1 MKNSRR
7 SFIKKLVVSTPLPF
21 FISRRYIFSLPIPYE
36 FEERPFTIPIESFS
50 KRIKRAREKM
60 KENGFSHLL
69 ISPGTNFYYFTSLRT
84 WYSERTELLILSIDK
99 EPYILCP
106 SFELR
111 RFNRQ
116 PLIKN
121 FILWE
126 EHENPFEKLSEFISK
141 SSGSKKIG
149 VDPTM
154 RVITEEGI
162 KKALPD
168 KEILNGEEIINI
180 LRMVKEPDEIE
191 ALRRASS
198 ITLNKLEEGM
208 KKIYPGMTENE
219 LQRILG
225 GGLVQFG
232 ENSSI
237 PHGYDGTKK
246 LEKNMVILIDKGD
259 RVADYVSDITRTY
272 FFGKPSQKFIEVWE
286 TVLRAQE
293 AGMKAAKTGVPCEDV
308 DRAAREVID
317 KKGYGKYF
325 IHRLGHGLGL
335 DGHEHPYLV
344 KGNKLPLPE
353 GTTITIEPGVYI
365 PGEFGVRI
373 EDDFVVTS
381 KGAEPLSQRIEKLPI
396 INI

>member
-7 SFIKKLVVSTPLPF
+7 SFIKKLTVSGLLALLIP
-21 FISRRYIFSLPIPYE
+21 RKNIFSLLIPYE
-36 FEERPFTIPIESFS
+36 LEEKPFTIPIESFS
-50 KRIKRAREKM
+50 KRIERAREKM
-60 KENGFSHLL
+60 KENKFSHLL
-69 ISPGTNFYYFTSLRT
+69 ISPGTNFYYFTSFRT
-84 WYSERTELLILSIDK
+84 WYSERTELLILSTDK
-99 EPYILCP
+99 VPHILCP

-116 PLIKN
+116 SIVKD

-126 EHENPFEKLSEFISK
+126 EHENPFEKLREFISK
-141 SSGSKKIG
+141 SSGSKKIAL
-149 VDPTM
+149 DPTM

-162 KKALPD
+162 KKAFPD
-168 KEILNGEEIINI
+168 KEIVNGEDIINM
-180 LRMVKEPDEIE
+180 LRMVKEPEEIE
-191 ALRRASS
+191 AIKRASA

-208 KKIYPGMTENE
+208 KKVQEGMTENG
-219 LQRILG
+219 LNRFIG

-246 LEKNMVILIDKGD
+246 LEKDMVILIDKGD

-272 FFGKPSQKFIEVWE
+272 FFGKPSQKFIDVWE

-293 AGMKAAKTGVPCEDV
+293 AGMKAAKAEAFCEDV

-353 GTTITIEPGVYI
+353 GTTITIEPGIYI

-381 KGAEPLSQRIEKLPI
+381 KGAEPLSQRIDKPQIL
-396 INI
+396 NI